1 MRVAS
6 YSTPA
11 LVQRYSESRRPH
23 PLLDQSGPE
32 GDGTT
37 LTESIEAERELLAPL
52 RSRSGATTV
61 TSWPAERNSRARM
74 RMPGAS
80 TPSSLLTKMRMRF
93 PFKRSRH
100 DTGAASG

>member
-61 TSWPAERNSRARM
+61 ISTSSSVDSPSTNASMPSAE
-74 RMPGAS
+74 
-80 TPSSLLTKMRMRF
+80 
-93 PFKRSRH
+93 
-100 DTGAASG
+100 